1 MLEEIEGDKK
11 KTLTKF
17 PFQKLLALFIIG
29 HITVTTPLI
38 DKCKKYGVALVVM
51 KPNLRP
57 VFFWANSAEANY
69 LLRKR
74 QFECSTEEL
83 SIAKCIVY
91 NKVLNQKAALAKTRK
106 KDSYT
111 VDAIKQCD
119 AALVTLPDVDEYN
132 QLMGLEGTV
141 AKTYFSAYYQNQNW
155 KGRHPRIKSDVL
167 NVTLDIGYSIL
178 FNFMESFIRMFGF
191 DLYVGVYHRLWF
203 KRKSLVC
210 DLMEPF
216 RCIID
221 HAVLLAFNRKQFSE
235 KDFTLIKQEYHLK
248 YEKCADYY
256 KVFYD
261 ELIAR
266 KMDIFKFVQQYY
278 RCFMGCKSVK
288 EYPIFEFQM
297 IIVSYD
303 ISDDKMRTNFSKMLK
318 SNGAIRLQFSVY
330 EVRNTKRIM
339 DNLVA
344 KIEAYAKHFTA
355 DDSVILFD
363 VDSDKL
369 TKYGNAI
376 HRDQA
381 IVYF

>member
-1 MLEEIEGDKK
+1 MNDYIQLSTLNDFIFCPYSIYLHSVYMESDGD
-11 KTLTKF
+11 L
-17 PFQKLLALFIIG
+17 
-29 HITVTTPLI
+29 
-38 DKCKKYGVALVVM
+38 Y
-51 KPNLRP
+51 
-57 VFFWANSAEANY
+57 
-69 LLRKR
+69 
-74 QFECSTEEL
+74 
-83 SIAKCIVY
+83 
-91 NKVLNQKAALAKTRK
+91 KAAPQTKGTLA
-106 KDSYT
+106 Y
-111 VDAIKQCD
+111 QG
-119 AALVTLPDVDEYN
+119 VDE
-132 QLMGLEGTV
+132 
-141 AKTYFSAYYQNQNW
+141 KKQNW
-155 KGRHPRIKSDVL
+155 KGRHPRMKSDVL

-288 EYPIFEFQM
+288 EYPIFEF
-297 IIVSYD
+297 
-303 ISDDKMRTNFSKMLK
+303 
-318 SNGAIRLQFSVY
+318 
-330 EVRNTKRIM
+330 
-339 DNLVA
+339 
-344 KIEAYAKHFTA
+344 
-355 DDSVILFD
+355 
-363 VDSDKL
+363 
-369 TKYGNAI
+369 
-376 HRDQA
+376 
-381 IVYF
+381 

>member
-1 MLEEIEGDKK
+1 MRTIFVVNCIEHDRSLRVNSGELMLEELEGDKK

-57 VFFWANSAEANY
+57 VFFLANSAEANY
-69 LLRKR
+69 LLRKK
-74 QFECSTEEL
+74 QFEYSTEDL

-119 AALVTLPDVDEYN
+119 AALDTLPDIDEYN

-155 KGRHPRIKSDVL
+155 KGRHPRMKSDVL

-221 HAVLLAFNRKQFSE
+221 HATLLAFNRKQFSE
-235 KDFTLIKQEYHLK
+235 KDFKLIKQEYHLK
-248 YEKCADYY
+248 YENCADYY

-261 ELIAR
+261 ELIAK

-288 EYPIFEFQM
+288 EYPIFEF
-297 IIVSYD
+297 
-303 ISDDKMRTNFSKMLK
+303 
-318 SNGAIRLQFSVY
+318 
-330 EVRNTKRIM
+330 
-339 DNLVA
+339 
-344 KIEAYAKHFTA
+344 
-355 DDSVILFD
+355 
-363 VDSDKL
+363 
-369 TKYGNAI
+369 
-376 HRDQA
+376 
-381 IVYF
+381 

>member
-1 MLEEIEGDKK
+1 MFTHKDIEMRTIFVVNCIEHDRSLRVNSGELMLEEIEGDKK

-74 QFECSTEEL
+74 QFEYSTEDL

-111 VDAIKQCD
+111 EDAIKQCD

-155 KGRHPRIKSDVL
+155 RGRHPRMKSDVL

-221 HAVLLAFNRKQFSE
+221 HATLLAFNRKQFSE
-235 KDFTLIKQEYHLK
+235 KDFTLIKQEYH
-248 YEKCADYY
+248 
-256 KVFYD
+256 
-261 ELIAR
+261 
-266 KMDIFKFVQQYY
+266 
-278 RCFMGCKSVK
+278 
-288 EYPIFEFQM
+288 
-297 IIVSYD
+297 
-303 ISDDKMRTNFSKMLK
+303 
-318 SNGAIRLQFSVY
+318 
-330 EVRNTKRIM
+330 
-339 DNLVA
+339 
-344 KIEAYAKHFTA
+344 
-355 DDSVILFD
+355 
-363 VDSDKL
+363 
-369 TKYGNAI
+369 
-376 HRDQA
+376 
-381 IVYF
+381 